1 MSDGP
6 SLSDFMRHLQA
17 ILEDS
22 EEIPNQEDRETRQFQ
37 IESAIQ
43 EAILFGNR
51 YKELVEHE
59 LTRSTLSAQCPTK
72 TIHNPF
78 RRLNRSV

>member
-17 ILEDS
+17 VLEES
-22 EEIPNQEDRETRQFQ
+22 EEITDRIERERRQLQ

-43 EAILFGNR
+43 
-51 YKELVEHE
+51 
-59 LTRSTLSAQCPTK
+59 
-72 TIHNPF
+72 
-78 RRLNRSV
+78 